1 MKSMPKLNDI
11 TVIIPLYKTPHHL
24 IKNITQYK
32 DLKLIILDQSNDH
45 KLKLKILKQNLNI
58 QKYIM
63 INKNLGFAKACNYLL
78 KNVTSNYCLLT
89 QADIIIKLKSIK
101 ELLKSIN
108 KVDNCIISAPN
119 LSKSNKSSK
128 VKVVDNV
135 IGANF
140 LFDVNKMKKFKFFD
154 EQFFLYWEDVD
165 LCHRINKTK
174 YKIIIS
180 GKANAKHLSSKSSNN
195 NLKTF
200 FIRNI
205 NFKFGE
211 YLYYNKINKFKK
223 IKSLRQIFTNLIY
236 FLTNLLSFK
245 FLKSLQNIAYILGIF
260 KFVFR

>member
-1 MKSMPKLNDI
+1 MKNTPKLNNI

-24 IKNITQYK
+24 IKNINQYK
-32 DLKLIILDQSNDH
+32 HFKLIILDQSNDH
-45 KLKLKILKQNLNI
+45 KLKIKILKQNLNI

-63 INKNLGFAKACNYLL
+63 MNKNIGFAKACNYLF
-78 KNVTSNYCLLT
+78 KNVTSKYCLLT
-89 QADIIIKLKSIK
+89 QADIVINLRSIN

-119 LSKSNKSSK
+119 LNKSNKSSNIK
-128 VKVVDNV
+128 IVGNV

-140 LFDVNKMKKFKFFD
+140 LFDVKKMKKFKFFD

-174 YKIIIS
+174 YKIITT
-180 GKANAKHLSSKSSNN
+180 GKANAEHLSSKSSHN

-211 YLYYNKINKFKK
+211 YLYYNKINKLKK

-236 FLTNLLSFK
+236 FLINLLSFK

-260 KFVFR
+260 KFIFR